1 MVNTLDLSTGYTPVA
16 GKTLPYTEM
25 QFSGGEYHIKIAP
38 LQNNNTV
45 VITCRAKSSSDII
58 KTLMAKNALDTM
70 GVTETHLV
78 IPYLPYAR
86 QDRICDEG
94 EAFSLKVFCTLI
106 NSCNFKSVTV
116 LDAHSD
122 VGPAL
127 LDRCINISNTDYVLR
142 AYHHINDIDSSD
154 VILISPDAGA
164 NKKVNKLFV
173 STGVFSSLVKCD
185 KVRDMKTGNLTGFE
199 VFTDDLKGNSCLIVD
214 DICDG
219 GGTFIGI
226 AEELKKKNAGNLYL
240 FVTHGIFSKG
250 LKDLDKVFKVVF
262 STDSFSDTNN
272 KQFKTIF
279 NGF

>member
-1 MVNTLDLSTGYTPVA
+1 MVNTLDLSTGYTPVE
-16 GKTLPYTEM
+16 GERLTYTDM
-25 QFSGGEYHIKIAP
+25 LFSGGECHTKIVP
-38 LQNNNTV
+38 IQNNNKV
-45 VITCRAKSSSDII
+45 VITCRAKSSNDVI
-58 KTLMAKNALDTM
+58 KILMAKNALDNM
-70 GVTETHLV
+70 GVVETHLV

-86 QDRICDEG
+86 QDRICDYG
-94 EAFSLKVFCTLI
+94 EAFSLKVFCSLI

-127 LDRCINISNTDYVLR
+127 LDRCINVNNESYVLQ
-142 AYHHINDIDSSD
+142 AYHHINDIDSAD

-164 NKKVNKLFV
+164 NKKVNKLFT
-173 STGVFSSLVKCD
+173 STKVFSSLVKCD
-185 KVRDMKTGNLTGFE
+185 KIRDMKTGNLTGFE
-199 VFTDDLKGNSCLIVD
+199 VFADDLKGKSCLIVD

-250 LKDLDKVFKVVF
+250 LRDLNNVFKVIF
-262 STDSFSDTNN
+262 STDSFASTDN
-272 KQFKTIF
+272 KQFKTTF